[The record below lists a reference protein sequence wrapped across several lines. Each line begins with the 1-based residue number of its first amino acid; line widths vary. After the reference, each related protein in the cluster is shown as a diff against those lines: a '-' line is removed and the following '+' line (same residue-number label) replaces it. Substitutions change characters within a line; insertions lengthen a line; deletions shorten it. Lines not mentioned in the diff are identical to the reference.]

1 MGLHEIKKVMKNKRN
16 SHQTEQGV
24 YYWYGIEEILCQLYI
39 LQGINNQNIQG
50 VQKMKLIPQNQLS
63 NEEMGLIFGQ
73 SFSKEKSPSG
83 Q

>member
-1 MGLHEIKKVMKNKRN
+1 
-16 SHQTEQGV
+16 
-24 YYWYGIEEILCQLYI
+24 
-39 LQGINNQNIQG
+39 
-50 VQKMKLIPQNQLS
+50 MKLIPQNQLS